1 MWEVGFTYNHFG
13 CKSETDLWTKKELWC
28 RRCLE
33 HFSFLPI
40 TKTPQMLAPVQEVVP
55 PTMEDLIRAI
65 FREEIENQ
73 RGE

>member
-1 MWEVGFTYNHFG
+1 MWEVGFTYNHYGLRNNSDFYA
-13 CKSETDLWTKKELWC
+13 KKALWC

-40 TKTPQMLAPVQEVVP
+40 AEIPKTLAPVQQVIQ

-65 FREEIENQ
+65 FREEIEKQ